1 MKYFYLFAFLISVSL
16 SSLAQSN
23 YKPGYVV
30 DLRNDTLKGFID
42 YKEWENNPKTFTFK
56 SNLNQSQPQTYT
68 NQTANAF
75 GITGVEH
82 YHKFTFSKSNS
93 TTNINTLHVGL
104 DTTRSSDIAFLKVV
118 VKGKKVSLYS
128 FTDTI
133 KTRFYITTDKNVNPR
148 ELDYYVFY
156 LVYNSNSYQTA
167 YTFRDQLNEIVSDDA
182 ITNPKLASKIK
193 YAYYKESDLKAIAE
207 LINGETS
214 VNTKQSGVS
223 GIRYFAGAG
232 ARFGKLETG
241 GGATFFPEGTN
252 ASSTSA
258 FLSGG
263 LDILTNKYTQ
273 KFVFRAEINLSK
285 DHYIIPPTPLNG
297 VGTTGEI
304 NIKQTNAQLSP
315 QIIYNIYSTNKFKV
329 FIDGGVGLNFSSYS
343 GSYIMNFNNTSTIEK
358 KDYPEFEKF
367 YLAFNTKAGFVISNK
382 IELYVS
388 RGFSA
393 PITQAQATPANVS
406 YYQAG
411 INYLF

>member
-1 MKYFYLFAFLISVSL
+1 MKYVYLFAFFLSVSL
-16 SSLAQSN
+16 SSFAQSN

-30 DLRNDTLKGFID
+30 DLKNDTLKGFID
-42 YKEWENNPKTFTFK
+42 YKEWENNPKAFTFK
-56 SNLNQSQPQTYT
+56 SNLNQSPQTFT
-68 NQTANAF
+68 NKTANAF
-75 GITGVEH
+75 GITGIEH
-82 YHKFTFSKSNS
+82 YHKFAFSKSNS
-93 TTNINTLHVGL
+93 TTNINTLHVGV
-104 DTTRSSDIAFLKVV
+104 DTSRSSETTFLKVIEQ
-118 VKGKKVSLYS
+118 GKKVSLYS
-128 FTDTI
+128 FTDSV
-133 KTRFYITTDKNVNPR
+133 KTRFYISTDKNVNPR

-156 LVYNSNSYQTA
+156 VVYNSNSYQTA
-167 YTFRDQLNEIVSDDA
+167 YTYRDQLNEIVSYND
-182 ITNPKLASKIK
+182 ITNPQLSTKIK
-193 YAYYKESDLKAIAE
+193 YAYYKESDLKAIVE
-207 LINGETS
+207 LINGEKPET
-214 VNTKQSGVS
+214 TKQSGVS

-263 LDILTNKYTQ
+263 VDILTNKYTQ

-297 VGTTGEI
+297 IGTTGEL

-315 QIIYNIYSTNKFKV
+315 QIIYNIYSTNNLKV
-329 FIDGGVGLNFSSYS
+329 FIDGGVNLNFSSYS

-358 KDYPEFEKF
+358 KNYPEFEKF

-393 PITQAQATPANVS
+393 PITQAQATPASVS
-406 YYQAG
+406 NYQAG

>member
-1 MKYFYLFAFLISVSL
+1 MKYVYLFVFFLSVCL
-16 SSLAQSN
+16 SSFAQSN

-30 DLRNDTLKGFID
+30 DLKNDTLKGFID
-42 YKEWENNPKTFTFK
+42 YKEWENNPKAFTFK
-56 SNLNQSQPQTYT
+56 SNLNQSPQTFT
-68 NQTANAF
+68 NKTANAF
-75 GITGVEH
+75 GITGIEH
-82 YHKFTFSKSNS
+82 YHKFAFSKSNS
-93 TTNINTLHVGL
+93 TTNINTLHVGV
-104 DTTRSSDIAFLKVV
+104 DTSRSSETTFLKVIEQ
-118 VKGKKVSLYS
+118 GKKVSLYS
-128 FTDTI
+128 FTDSV
-133 KTRFYITTDKNVNPR
+133 KTRFYISTDKNVNPR

-156 LVYNSNSYQTA
+156 VVYNSNSYQTA
-167 YTFRDQLNEIVSDDA
+167 YTYRDQLNEIVSYND
-182 ITNPKLASKIK
+182 ITNPQLSTKIK
-193 YAYYKESDLKAIAE
+193 YAYYKESDLKAIVE
-207 LINGETS
+207 LINGEKPET
-214 VNTKQSGVS
+214 TKQSGVS

-263 LDILTNKYTQ
+263 VDILTNKYTQ

-297 VGTTGEI
+297 IGTTGEL

-315 QIIYNIYSTNKFKV
+315 QIIYNIYSTNNLKV
-329 FIDGGVGLNFSSYS
+329 FIDGGVNLNFSSYS

-358 KDYPEFEKF
+358 KNYPEFEKF

-393 PITQAQATPANVS
+393 PITQAQATPASVS
-406 YYQAG
+406 NYQAG